1 MPTKIFSF
9 VYALNYITQAAIMMV
24 IPAGLIIAGGWLLT
38 YRCGVGKWAMVAS
51 IVLGI
56 ICGMYSM
63 VTFLLRSAEYVDPTQ
78 SVQKGDTD
86 HEEKT

>member
-38 YRCGVGKWAMVAS
+38 YRCGVGKWAMVVS
-51 IVLGI
+51 IVLGVLAGI
-56 ICGMYSM
+56 YSLFS
-63 VTFLLRSAEYVDPTQ
+63 FLVSTMNHIDPTD
-78 SVQKGDTD
+78 QKGAKENDRNR
-86 HEEKT
+86 